1 MDDISVLKAALAT
14 WNRLGDICLLVV
26 LIGAVLAAVPQF
38 DWAGLTRFPNWQ
50 RSIGALG
57 AVLVLAGIGG
67 ELLSASNTRTINEQI
82 AAALNARAGAAVE
95 ASKALEKETTQLRLQ
110 LAKLKWRVIPP
121 EQETALIEWLKRVP
135 KGPVLVLYRA
145 DDEPASYAAQIK
157 DAFRAAGFDAK
168 VQQSQLAASLS
179 GTWLLVRD
187 IQQPPPHAVPI
198 QAAFRE
204 IHIDLDAQ
212 PDAQYVPSADT
223 VVILVGSRRL

>member
-67 ELLSASNTRTINEQI
+67 EILSASNTRTINEQI

-95 ASKALEKETTQLRLQ
+95 ASKALEKETTQL
-110 LAKLKWRVIPP
+110 
-121 EQETALIEWLKRVP
+121 
-135 KGPVLVLYRA
+135 
-145 DDEPASYAAQIK
+145 
-157 DAFRAAGFDAK
+157 
-168 VQQSQLAASLS
+168 
-179 GTWLLVRD
+179 
-187 IQQPPPHAVPI
+187 
-198 QAAFRE
+198 
-204 IHIDLDAQ
+204 
-212 PDAQYVPSADT
+212 
-223 VVILVGSRRL
+223 